1 MKEWGRI
8 MVTAALGLGLGLG
21 SFGCSDWM
29 GGSNDSSG
37 SSVPKTTVSA
47 TGGEMQKPTD
57 TSSGPAFRTVSGKV
71 KKVDDPYYDVEEY
84 SGNMVR
90 LHVNNKTIKINGD
103 KKVGDSIRAE
113 ITRGGH
119 ANSIQ

>member
-1 MKEWGRI
+1 MSHSRI
-8 MVTAALGLGLGLG
+8 ILTASSLVLVFGLG
-21 SFGCSDWM
+21 SMACSM
-29 GGSNDSSG
+29 GGSEGDSK

-47 TGGEMQKPTD
+47 TGGKLQKPTD
-57 TSSGPAFRTVSGKV
+57 TSEGPAFRTVSGKV
-71 KKVDDPYYDVEEY
+71 TKIDGPYYDVEEY

-103 KKVGDSIRAE
+103 KKAGDSIRAE